1 MICREIERWG
11 ISDMKLIVFL
21 LLSVV
26 AVIVSPISAGAINV
40 NIGINIGAPAP
51 LAFEEPPDVV
61 VVPSGETYVYMVP
74 NMTGVYFYDGYWYRF
89 HRGHWFRSTVY
100 NGSWGFIETSV
111 VPAVVVDVPPEYPR
125 YLPHDYHRIHYA
137 DFDRHWRGWERER
150 HWHGYGWYKKESRAD
165 VRREREHRIER
176 EHIQA
181 ARIRG
186 EHVEKKG
193 HVEQQVGTREYRE
206 GKTLEN
212 QGAHQESMGH
222 KQKATGALEYKS
234 GLAKEN
240 RARQLQKEGKTGE
253 AKVMMREGRR
263 DVRQG
268 AGEIKQ
274 GNYNIAKGGQKEVVG
289 HNDAKQGAH
298 EVKKGSRDVARGQ
311 HTEKIN

>member
-1 MICREIERWG
+1 
-11 ISDMKLIVFL
+11 MKCIKFFL
-21 LLSVV
+21 LAVV
-26 AVIVSPISAGAINV
+26 VVIGSPISAGAINV
-40 NIGINIGAPAP
+40 NIGINIAAPAP
-51 LAFEEPPDVV
+51 LVFEEPPDVV

-89 HRGHWFRSTVY
+89 HRGHWFRSAVY

-150 HWHGYGWYKKESRAD
+150 HWHGYGWYKNESRAD
-165 VRREREHRIER
+165 VRRERDHRIER

-193 HVEQQVGTREYRE
+193 HVEQHVGREYR
-206 GKTLEN
+206 
-212 QGAHQESMGH
+212 
-222 KQKATGALEYKS
+222 
-234 GLAKEN
+234 
-240 RARQLQKEGKTGE
+240 EGKTGE
-253 AKVMMREGRR
+253 AKVLMREGRR
-263 DVRQG
+263 DVRKG

-274 GNYNIAKGGQKEVVG
+274 GNYNVAKGGQKEAVG
-289 HNDAKQGAH
+289 HNDAKQGSH
-298 EVKKGSRDVARGQ
+298 EVKKGSRGVARGQ
-311 HTEKIN
+311 HTEVN